1 MKNKVSIIEKI
12 IPVTN
17 TIPIVSLDSYPA
29 PDPIRRGATPIT
41 VENPVIIIGL
51 NLILHASIMELYEL
65 FPFIFICLAN
75 STIKIPFLADIPINI
90 INPIWLKIFNE
101 FSKRV
106 MEASGAINVSG
117 TDSIIINGNL

>member
-1 MKNKVSIIEKI
+1 MKNNVSKIEKI

-17 TIPIVSLDSYPA
+17 TIPIVSLDSY
-29 PDPIRRGATPIT
+29 PIRRGATPIT

-51 NLILHASIMELYEL
+51 NLILHALIIELYEL

-90 INPIWLKIFNE
+90 INPIWLKILSE
-101 FSKRV
+101 FSKKV